1 MGQLKHRLESY
12 LVRPGPAR
20 RWRGDRTKMASGN
33 FLPCVTLA
41 ALVLLCAPGAD
52 RAAAQS
58 DIGAP
63 EFADDPH
70 RSGMVDADALL
81 ANPVND
87 RAEFRDLYETRSWL
101 AGQAGAQK
109 ALIEVAD
116 NFAERGAWYS
126 AVEILWFAEKL
137 TNDEDA
143 RARHHKRM
151 AELMEKIAK
160 RDASV
165 EDARQMFAAGR
176 RGEAIDSLRLMLQ
189 VSPYS
194 EKGHYELARMLLDR
208 FEDDDLE
215 ATEPIGLE
223 TRAGIFRT
231 GFEHLNFAIA
241 IDPFYYDAHYLLA
254 NLRSVLHD
262 DAEFL
267 IRTQFLSDRALY
279 FRNHV
284 VGPMEA
290 IEGGDLSPDH
300 LAELA
305 EAMESIGILDYA
317 VFAYQTAMFRG
328 SDDPAVL
335 ERLKHLVDTYF
346 APAEAE

>member
-1 MGQLKHRLESY
+1 MDQHELYST
-12 LVRPGPAR
+12 RPEAWAAR
-20 RWRGDRTKMASGN
+20 RCARRKMASRKL
-33 FLPCVTLA
+33 FPLASLA
-41 ALVLLCAPGAD
+41 ALVLVCALGAD
-52 RAAAQS
+52 RSAAQS
-58 DIGAP
+58 DIGAS

-87 RAEFRDLYETRSWL
+87 RTEFRDLYELRSWL
-101 AGQAGAQK
+101 AGQAGAQE

-116 NFAERGAWYS
+116 NFTERGAWYS

-137 TNDEDA
+137 TNDEEA

-151 AELMEKIAK
+151 SELMKKIAK

-176 RGEAIDSLRLMLQ
+176 RGEAIDSLRLLLQ
-189 VSPYS
+189 ISPYS
-194 EKGHYELARMLLDR
+194 EKGHYELARMLMDR

-215 ATEPIGLE
+215 AAEPIGLE
-223 TRAGIFRT
+223 TRARIFRT
-231 GFEHLNFAIA
+231 AFEHLNFAIA

-254 NLRSVLHD
+254 NLRSILHD

-267 IRTQFLSDRALY
+267 VRTQFLSDRALY

-290 IEGGDLSPDH
+290 IEGGDLSPAL

-346 APAEAE
+346 AAGDAE

>member
-1 MGQLKHRLESY
+1 MEQQHESY
-12 LVRPGPAR
+12 PACPDETANFNE
-20 RWRGDRTKMASGN
+20 GRTRAASRK
-33 FLPCVTLA
+33 LPPLGALA
-41 ALVLLCAPGAD
+41 VLVLICALGAGL
-52 RAAAQS
+52 AAAQS
-58 DIGAP
+58 DNGAS
-63 EFADDPH
+63 EFASDPH

-81 ANPVND
+81 ANPIND
-87 RAEFRDLYETRSWL
+87 RAEFRDLYELRSWL
-101 AGQAGAQK
+101 AAQGGAQE
-109 ALIEVAD
+109 ALLNIVD

-137 TNDEDA
+137 TDNEDA
-143 RARHHKRM
+143 RSNHHKRM
-151 AELMEKIAK
+151 GELMEKNAK
-160 RDASV
+160 RDAAV

-176 RGEAIDSLRLMLQ
+176 RSEAIDSLRLMLQ
-189 VSPYS
+189 ISPYS

-208 FEDDDLE
+208 FEDDDL
-215 ATEPIGLE
+215 AAGEPIGLE
-223 TRAGIFRT
+223 ARAGIFRT
-231 GFEHLNFAIA
+231 AFEHLNFAIA

-254 NLRSVLHD
+254 NLRSILHD

-267 IRTQFLSDRALY
+267 VRTQFLSDRALY

-284 VGPMEA
+284 VGPLEA
-290 IEGGDLSPDH
+290 IEGGDLSPAP

-346 APAEAE
+346 AASDVE